1 METQRFWVIGGEYR
15 TLDFNTMVSGTEM
28 LVGPLATRA
37 QAEAKWREISERHR
51 GEATVRFTIA
61 AEKMAPE
68 SPMVQI

>member
-15 TLDFNTMVSGTEM
+15 TLDFDNMITGTEK

-51 GEATVRFTIA
+51 GDAHVRFTIA
-61 AEKMAPE
+61 AEKVS
-68 SPMVQI
+68 SPTAQI